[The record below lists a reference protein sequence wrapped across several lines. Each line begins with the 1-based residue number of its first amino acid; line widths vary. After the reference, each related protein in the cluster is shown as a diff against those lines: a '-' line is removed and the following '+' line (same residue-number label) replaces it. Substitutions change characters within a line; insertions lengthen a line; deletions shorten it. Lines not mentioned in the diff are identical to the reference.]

1 MDDNTKETKDKLDDL
16 KQDLDKVKDKVE
28 EKSKTFLQNVKEALS
43 EAWDWF
49 KTKVKKA
56 WAKFVPYVKR
66 NPQKADD
73 LGSSDCEFLV
83 FLLVVGFILGFLTK
97 LIF

>member
-1 MDDNTKETKDKLDDL
+1 MDDKTKDKLDDL
-16 KQDLDKVKDKVE
+16 KQDLDEVKDNVE
-28 EKSKTFLQNVKEALS
+28 EKSKTFLQNVKESLLK
-43 EAWDWF
+43 AWDWF
-49 KTKVKKA
+49 KDKVKEA

-66 NPQKADD
+66 NTQKADD

-83 FLLVVGFILGFLTK
+83 FLLVIGFILGFLVK